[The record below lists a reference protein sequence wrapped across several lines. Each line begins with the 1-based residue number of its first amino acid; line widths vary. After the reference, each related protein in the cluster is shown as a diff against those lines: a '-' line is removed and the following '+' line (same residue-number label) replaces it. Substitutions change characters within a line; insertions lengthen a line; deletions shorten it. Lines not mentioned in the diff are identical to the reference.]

1 MVNSGF
7 EIMNYGDSDPDSIV
21 MLKNIGVCHSLA
33 ILTLLTLLSS
43 YTASAAEPPFCPDV
57 YRQGVLKA
65 PFNVAFLH
73 VQEFNKS
80 DGGKTEGLLISSF
93 FNAVKDA
100 DGIKLE
106 RLEQRDLV
114 ARIPDLDVIDVDEFD
129 GKRDIEVLTDL
140 DGVSRQVWP
149 NESAR
154 VPDGVLPFE
163 AIVSPQGFLSTA
175 RPGRMTLINLDDPKR
190 TEYIVD
196 QSTFIAPRC
205 EPGSKDNQPWFY
217 HDARFIDMDDDGL
230 RDLVTVRSSLIARGG
245 FCPPTGQLVW
255 FRNPGEKLSKDI
267 EWEEHV
273 LVDVEPA
280 PGGPES
286 NMNVHDFDGDGV
298 VEIVG
303 THFFKY
309 DGITIYGAPEGK
321 RWSDVDPANGVEVRQ
336 KDIMRGQGN
345 PFAVEFVDLNLD
357 GRVDVL
363 TSNHQGDQCFKVT
376 KTEVPGRAI
385 AIEQP
390 ADGKLFSSDWQV
402 HVIKDNIRAAP
413 TFPAPERGPG
423 RLAPNRALPFWP
435 ERSMQGHAKP
445 WVVLG
450 GDEAAKVWVL
460 KPASDAPDDWNYQS
474 AVIFDINDFYGPN
487 TSQTLMD
494 DPQGISISTVG
505 GLTWRYDKP
514 GPDGMA
520 EFFLPVFEGR
530 DIHLLG
536 FRGQPNAQ
544 PIKCPDD
551 VYPACPN

>member
-7 EIMNYGDSDPDSIV
+7 DIMNDGDSDPDSIV

-175 RPGRMTLINLDDPKR
+175 RPGRMTL
-190 TEYIVD
+190 
-196 QSTFIAPRC
+196 
-205 EPGSKDNQPWFY
+205 
-217 HDARFIDMDDDGL
+217 RFIDMDDDGL

-390 ADGKLFSSDWQV
+390 ADGKIFTSDWQV

-460 KPASDAPDDWNYQS
+460 KPASDARS
-474 AVIFDINDFYGPN
+474 
-487 TSQTLMD
+487 
-494 DPQGISISTVG
+494 
-505 GLTWRYDKP
+505 P
-514 GPDGMA
+514 GHQHLNCRRLDMA
-520 EFFLPVFEGR
+520 L
-530 DIHLLG
+530 
-536 FRGQPNAQ
+536 
-544 PIKCPDD
+544 
-551 VYPACPN
+551 

>member
-1 MVNSGF
+1 MRVPST
-7 EIMNYGDSDPDSIV
+7 
-21 MLKNIGVCHSLA
+21 HA
-33 ILTLLTLLSS
+33 IPERSPKISCCRRTAIFTLCALLSS
-43 YTASAAEPPFCPDV
+43 NSIIAAEAQFCPNV
-57 YRQGVLKA
+57 YRKGVLKA

-73 VQEFNKS
+73 VQSFDNA
-80 DGGKTEGLLISSF
+80 DGGKSEGLLMSSF

-100 DGIKLE
+100 DGIKLQ

-114 ARIPDLDVIDVDEFD
+114 ARIPDLDAIDMDKFD
-129 GKRDIEVLTDL
+129 GNLDIEVLTDL

-149 NESAR
+149 NETAR

-175 RPGRMTLINLDDPKR
+175 RPGRLTLIDLDDPER

-196 QSTFIAPRC
+196 QSTFVPPRC
-205 EPGSKDNQPWFY
+205 APGSSDNQPWFY

-245 FCPPTGQLVW
+245 FCPPSGQLVW
-255 FRNPGEKLSKDI
+255 FRNPGEELNQET

-273 LVDVEPA
+273 LVDVDPK

-286 NMNVHDFDGDGV
+286 NINAHDFDGDGIA
-298 VEIVG
+298 EIVA

-309 DGITIYGAPEGK
+309 DAITIYGAPAGK
-321 RWSDVDPANGVEVRQ
+321 RWADVDPANGLLVRQ

-345 PFAVEFVDLNLD
+345 PFAVEIVDLNRD

-376 KTEVPGRAI
+376 KTDTPGRAI

-390 ADGKLFSSDWQV
+390 ADGKIFTSDWQV
-402 HVIKDNIRAAP
+402 HVIKDNIRATP
-413 TFPAPERGPG
+413 TFPEPERGPG
-423 RLAPNRALPFWP
+423 RLAPNRAVAFWP
-435 ERSMQGHAKP
+435 ERSMQDAAKP
-445 WVVLG
+445 WIVLG
-450 GDEAAKVWVL
+450 GDEAAKVWIL
-460 KPASDAPDDWNYQS
+460 KPESQAPADWHYHS
-474 AVIFDINDFYGPN
+474 AVIFDINDYYGPN
-487 TSQTLMD
+487 TTQTLMD
-494 DPQGISISTVG
+494 DPQGISISTIG
-505 GLTWRYDKP
+505 GLSWRYDEP

-530 DIHLLG
+530 DIHVIG
-536 FRGQPNAQ
+536 FRGPSNGRPLGCSAD
-544 PIKCPDD
+544 I
-551 VYPACPN
+551 YPACP